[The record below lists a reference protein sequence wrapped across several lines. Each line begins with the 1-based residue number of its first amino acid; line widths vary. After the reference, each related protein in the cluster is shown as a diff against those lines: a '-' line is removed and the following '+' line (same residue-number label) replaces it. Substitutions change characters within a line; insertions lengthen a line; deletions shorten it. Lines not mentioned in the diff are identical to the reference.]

1 MPHGVINLSVIF
13 GIFFAVCTFLVFLM
27 VEPGIALVMSLFSG
41 AFTSLLMSV
50 FGWISLMA
58 ERKKFA
64 SVEKLL
70 QEHNVCCEA
79 NGAHFFENTMIV
91 GRIYFCE
98 NGEILFI
105 HFKGKK
111 HTVEA
116 IQPNDIQRT
125 ELVNRNLI
133 FHIASDEMYTIM
145 ITKEISDTLKDK
157 YNVV

>member
-1 MPHGVINLSVIF
+1 MIILSIIF
-13 GIFFAVCTFLVFLM
+13 GAFVAVGTFFILIIVDPEV
-27 VEPGIALVMSLFSG
+27 ALPMALFSG
-41 AFTSLLMSV
+41 ASSALLMSA

-70 QEHNVCCEA
+70 QEHNVYCEA
-79 NGAHFFENTMIV
+79 NGAHFFENKMTA

-111 HTVEA
+111 YTVEA

-125 ELVNRNLI
+125 ELVNRNLR
-133 FHIASDEMYTIM
+133 FHIASDEMYTVI

>member
-1 MPHGVINLSVIF
+1 MIILSIIF
-13 GIFFAVCTFLVFLM
+13 GAFVAVCSFFILIIVDPE
-27 VEPGIALVMSLFSG
+27 VALPMALFSG
-41 AFTSLLMSV
+41 ASSALLMSA
-50 FGWISLMA
+50 FGWISLA
-58 ERKKFA
+58 TEKKRFV
-64 SVEKLL
+64 SIQNLL
-70 QEHNVCCEA
+70 KNHNVFCEA
-79 NGAHFFENTMIV
+79 DGAHFFENKMIV
-91 GRIYFCE
+91 GKIYFCE

-125 ELVNRNLI
+125 ELVNRNLR
-133 FHIASDEMYTIM
+133 FHIASDEMYTVI